1 MKITRLRNRLLLSAV
16 LISIVIT
23 SGSMGVVS
31 WVIGMQ
37 FQNESKDDLIK
48 VSEVIKSGLA
58 DRKNSMLIAS
68 RQLATQ
74 KNLGSTIWYLAKY
87 GQSSVDREMLF
98 TTYQKLAKDTYSIAR
113 VAQLSKIA
121 IYDHTGHLVSFALR
135 DANGD
140 QAGFARNFAT
150 PVFQVASLIE
160 SEEINR
166 STLRTTSSVTK
177 ISFEFGGQLPQQEG
191 VHYALIDGVPAL
203 ETHVPIMGEVYN
215 SGSGRQER
223 KQLGLIIAVQPIDQ
237 TFVDHLSRLTHVK
250 INVFTSKGFTSGG
263 VPEYQTADWSGVQQ
277 AGGHAQIPV
286 FNEIQIAGSGFYQS
300 LIPLYAD
307 NQLIGGIAALHS
319 KEIVQK
325 NTRELLQILGLIAAV
340 SLLLIISFAWYFA
353 TSISRPLTALSRIFH
368 GVASGNSLA
377 TLSADLSRI
386 QTRPDELGDLTQ
398 SFVAM
403 NDAVNQKIQQIYEL
417 NASLERTVNERT
429 AALAASEQ
437 ESRTLIENTPDTIAR
452 YDTECRRI
460 YINKAFGILADGGV
474 AALLGKKPSEVPGGE
489 NAEIYETKIR
499 EVFASG
505 NNTQFELKWL
515 GKEGREICSHIRL
528 TAERD
533 VSGKIISV
541 LGVGRD
547 ITELNESRAELKH
560 KELAKTRFLAAAGH
574 DLRQPLAAANLFV
587 DALKLTEPTPRQ
599 NEIIGRLDQAMLTF
613 NDLLDALLNIS
624 KLDAGIIKPE
634 YMPIDTAELFGWLE
648 QSLQPLASQKHIG
661 FKLHFPMNKPL
672 VVRSDIG
679 LIKSVLMNLVSNA
692 IKFTP
697 QGSVLVSARRRENEA
712 LFQIWDTGIGISNED
727 AKFIFD
733 EFYQINNPQRDR
745 TSGLGLGLTISQRA
759 LTLLGTKI
767 TCHSQI
773 GRGSVFEF
781 RLPLDS
787 ASSGVKQQSV
797 AVAMQDNSFA
807 RGKHFVVVE
816 DDKLVAQAMTNLL
829 EEMGGEVECFHN
841 AEDALCHANIEQT
854 DYYIADFML
863 GGTLNG
869 IQLLNQLRERMGKPI
884 NAVLLTGDTSPDFIR
899 EMRNYD
905 WSVLHKPTNIT
916 QLVTSLSTQALRNNA
931 H

>member
-23 SGSMGVVS
+23 LGSMGVVS

-37 FQNESKDDLIK
+37 FQNESKDDLVK

-58 DRKNSMLIAS
+58 DRKNSMLTAS

-74 KNLGSTIWYLAKY
+74 KSIGSTIWYLAKY

-135 DANGD
+135 DANGE

-150 PVFQVASLIE
+150 PVFQVASINE
-160 SEEINR
+160 NEEINR
-166 STLRTTSSVTK
+166 SNLHTTSSVTK
-177 ISFEFGGQLPQQEG
+177 IRFEFGGQLPQQEG
-191 VHYALIDGVPAL
+191 VHYALIDGVPVL
-203 ETHVPIMGEVYN
+203 ESHVPIIGEVYN

-223 KQLGLIIAVQPIDQ
+223 KQLGLIVAVQPIDQ
-237 TFVDHLSRLTHVK
+237 TFVDHLSRLTHIK
-250 INVFTSKGFTSGG
+250 INVFTPTGFSSGG
-263 VPEYQTADWSGVQQ
+263 APEYQNADWSGIRR
-277 AGGHAQIPV
+277 AEEHDPIPV
-286 FNEIQIAGSGFYQS
+286 FSEILIAGKGFYQS

-325 NTRELLQILGLIAAV
+325 NTRELLQILGLIAGI
-340 SLLLIISFAWYFA
+340 SLLLVISFAWYFA

-377 TLSADLSRI
+377 TLSEDLSRI
-386 QTRPDELGDLTQ
+386 KTRPDELGDLTQ

-403 NDAVNQKIQQIYEL
+403 NDAVNQKIQQINEL
-417 NASLERTVNERT
+417 NASLEHTVNERT
-429 AALAASEQ
+429 AALATREH
-437 ESRTLIENTPDTIAR
+437 ESRTLLENTPDTIAR
-452 YDTECRRI
+452 YDAECRRI
-460 YINKAFGILADGGV
+460 YVNPAFGAMTEGGE

-489 NAEIYETKIR
+489 NSKIYESKIR

-505 NNTQFELKWL
+505 KDTRFELKWPSKD
-515 GKEGREICSHIRL
+515 GHEICSHIRL

-533 VSGKIISV
+533 TAGNIISV

-547 ITELNESRAELKH
+547 ITELNESRAELKR

-634 YMPIDTAELFGWLE
+634 YMPISVSELFNWLE
-648 QSLQPLASQKHIG
+648 QSLEPLASKKQIG
-661 FKLHFPMNKPL
+661 FKLHAPLNKPL

-697 QGSVLVSARRRENEA
+697 QGSVLVCARRRGDEA

-745 TSGLGLGLTISQRA
+745 ASGLGLGLTISQRA
-759 LTLLGTKI
+759 LTLLGTTI
-767 TCHSQI
+767 TCRSQI

-787 ASSGVKQQSV
+787 ATRGVKQQNI
-797 AVAMQDNSFA
+797 AVPIQDNSFA
-807 RGKHFVVVE
+807 TGKRFVLVE
-816 DDKLVAQAMTNLL
+816 DDKLVAQAMISLL
-829 EEMGGEVECFHN
+829 EEMGGEVECFHS
-841 AEDALCHANIEQT
+841 AEDALCHAKVEQA
-854 DYYIADFML
+854 DYYIADYML

-869 IQLLNQLRERMGKPI
+869 LQLLKQLGLKRGQPI
-884 NAVLLTGDTSPDFIR
+884 NAVLVTGDTSPTFMR
-899 EMRNYD
+899 EAAD
-905 WSVLHKPTNIT
+905 CVWPVLHKPINIS
-916 QLVTSLSTQALRNNA
+916 QLITSLSEPNLTAQS
-931 H
+931 